1 MLTLLKKPITEAKNY
16 TRSVPC
22 WFQFAAM
29 EAVTRTKEKTAPHVL
44 RIVGNVRY
52 RHTRLPS
59 SSSSSV
65 SSLSP
70 ESSLSLQVYFKE
82 IDIFFL
88 MCVIIATFSKWF
100 SFTSIKT
107 TLIVFYRNLYRFGFF
122 IKCKL
127 TSLTQSQLLRTLV
140 NNKFKLNLFI

>member
-1 MLTLLKKPITEAKNY
+1 MKIYKHIHTTRNAYFIEKPITEAKNY

-107 TLIVFYRNLYRFGFF
+107 TLIVFYRNL
-122 IKCKL
+122 L
-127 TSLTQSQLLRTLV
+127 LLRTLV